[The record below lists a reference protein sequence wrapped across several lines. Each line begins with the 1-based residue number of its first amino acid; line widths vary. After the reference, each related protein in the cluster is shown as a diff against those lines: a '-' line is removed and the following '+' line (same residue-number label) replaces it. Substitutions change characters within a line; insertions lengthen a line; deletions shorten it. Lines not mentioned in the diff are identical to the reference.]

1 MKKYVLC
8 FLLLLIVLTGC
19 GKYDKDDAI
28 KDLEKKINNSNYY
41 LEGDLE
47 IVNNDEVYNYEVKSS
62 YKKSDNYKVEL
73 LNKSNNHEQVI
84 LKNSEGVFVVTPA
97 LNKSFKFQSDWPYNN
112 SQIYLLQS
120 VVNDI
125 KNDNKRDFKKKKE
138 GYIFTTEVNY
148 PNNRKL
154 VKQDIYMDKDLNIK
168 KVKVYDEN
176 GAPLIT
182 MNYKKIDY
190 NPTFKKN
197 YFSIDKVV
205 ESTNQEE
212 KVKQVASIDDN
223 IFPLALPAGTKLAN
237 QEKVSKTNGERVIL
251 TFEGEKPFLLV
262 EETANVFDEFTII
275 PTTGDPYI
283 LQDTVGV
290 MGNNSLNWTTG
301 GIEYYIVSD
310 VLNQNELVEIAS
322 SINTLPTM
330 K

>member
-1 MKKYVLC
+1 MKKLVLC
-8 FLLLLIVLTGC
+8 FLLLLIVVTGC

-28 KDLEKKINNSNYY
+28 KDLEKKISDNSYY
-41 LEGDLE
+41 IEGNLE
-47 IVNNDEVYNYEVKSS
+47 IVNNDEVYNYDVKSS
-62 YKKSDNYKVEL
+62 FKKTDNYKVVL

-84 LKNSEGVFVVTPA
+84 LKNSEGVFVITPA

-120 VVNDI
+120 VINDI
-125 KNDNKRDFKKKKE
+125 KNDNKKEFKKDKD
-138 GYIFTTEVNY
+138 GYVFTTEVNY

-154 VKQDIYMDKDLNIK
+154 IKQKIYIDKDMNIK
-168 KVKVYDEN
+168 KIKVYDEN
-176 GAPLIT
+176 GIALIT

-197 YFSIDKVV
+197 YFSIDKVM
-205 ESTNQEE
+205 ESSNQEE
-212 KVKQVASIDDN
+212 KVKQVASIEDS
-223 IFPLALPAGTKLAN
+223 IYPLALPTGTKLSTE
-237 QEKVSKTNGERVIL
+237 EKVSKTNGERVIL

-283 LQDTVGV
+283 LQDSIGV
-290 MGNNSLNWTTG
+290 MGSNSLNWTTG